1 MKKLRKSLFSN
12 IFIIIFVFLPT
23 YNCFGM
29 NQEKGRKL
37 FNENCI
43 SCHKQGTNLIIP
55 EKNLKKLILEANGM
69 YNQDAI
75 VYQILN
81 GKNGMPAFGG
91 RINESEIE
99 EIANYV
105 LFASEKNFD
114 F

>member
-1 MKKLRKSLFSN
+1 
-12 IFIIIFVFLPT
+12 
-23 YNCFGM
+23 
-29 NQEKGRKL
+29 
-37 FNENCI
+37 
-43 SCHKQGTNLIIP
+43 
-55 EKNLKKLILEANGM
+55 M

-91 RINESEIE
+91 RLNESEIE